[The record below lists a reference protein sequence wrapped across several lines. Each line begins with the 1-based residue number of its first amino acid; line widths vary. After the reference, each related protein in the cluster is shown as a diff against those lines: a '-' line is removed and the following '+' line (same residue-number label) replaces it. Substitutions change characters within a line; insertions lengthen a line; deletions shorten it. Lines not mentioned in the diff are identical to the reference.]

1 MSLASARG
9 VHTPGRTPARRLV
22 VLSAAATV
30 IGLLGGVAAFVLIR
44 LIALLTNL
52 AWFHR
57 VGWELPSFADL
68 PRSPM
73 MIVVPMLSALVVIM
87 LARWAPEIRGH
98 GIPEAMDAVLTNQSR
113 IRPRTA
119 VAKPLSAAVAIGG
132 GGPFGA
138 EGPIIVTGG
147 ALGSLLGQLL
157 PMSPSE
163 RKILLGSGA
172 AAGMAATFGTPL
184 AAVVLVIELL
194 LFELS
199 ARAFVPLVVS
209 STLAAGVHSAIFG
222 DGPLFAVPLHDYHGL
237 DKLPYFAVLG
247 VGAGVLAVV
256 ITKGLFIVEAWY
268 RGLPVSETWHPLI
281 GAFLFGIVGLFEP
294 RALGVG
300 YDVISDVLL
309 GRIAAGA
316 LLVLAV
322 AKLLAWWLALG
333 SGTSGGTLAP
343 LLLISGAFGSLFG
356 TAVEHVAPGAGIAPG
371 AFALVAMAA
380 TFGASV
386 GATFAAIVFLF
397 ELTRDYQII
406 LPLMLAS
413 VIAEVVSRS
422 LMHETLMTEKLSRRG
437 VRVQSDYAVDVLER
451 VTVGEVMTAEVDTL
465 TPAATVGD
473 ARRRINRHGHGAYP
487 IVDDAAECLG
497 IIAREDLID
506 LDPAADTE
514 PALTFA
520 STDVVSVGPEVS
532 LVTALRVLLDEGIGH
547 LPVIRDGKLI
557 GMCTRTDVL
566 SARRRAFEDESLQP
580 GWRHVRSSNLHH
592 ARRSSP
598 GGIREEGIVHHILIV
613 GNQTLASDELTR
625 AVGERLTD
633 GPASFYVVVP
643 ATPAHDF
650 YGSVLRALEGEP
662 ASEQEERAAAAQRL
676 ATELESIRAAGG
688 DADGEVGDADPL
700 AAIAAVLR
708 EQHFDEIVV
717 STLPAHVSKWLRLDL
732 PRRVA
737 HTFDLP
743 VTHIVSST

>member
-1 MSLASARG
+1 MSPASSRG
-9 VHTPGRTPARRLV
+9 VHATGRNPAGRLV
-22 VLSAAATV
+22 VLSLVASV
-30 IGLLGGVAAFVLIR
+30 IGLLGGLAAFVLIR

-68 PRSPM
+68 SRSPM
-73 MIVVPMLSALVVIM
+73 MIVVPVLSALVVIA
-87 LARWAPEIRGH
+87 LARWSPEIRGH
-98 GIPEAMDAVLTNQSR
+98 GLPEAMDAVLTNQSR

-119 VAKPLSAAVAIGG
+119 IAKPLSAAVAIGG

-199 ARAFVPLVVS
+199 ARAFVPLVVAS
-209 STLAAGVHSAIFG
+209 ALAAGVHSAIFG

-247 VGAGVLAVV
+247 IGAGLLAVV
-256 ITKGLFIVEAWY
+256 ISKGLFTTEAWY
-268 RGLPVSETWHPLI
+268 RRLPVSETWHPLI
-281 GAFLFGIVGLFEP
+281 GAVLFGAVGLFEP
-294 RALGVG
+294 RALSVG

-316 LLVLAV
+316 LVLLAV
-322 AKLLAWWLALG
+322 AKLLAWWVALG

-356 TAVEHVAPGAGIAPG
+356 TLVQHVAPGAGISPG

-380 TFGASV
+380 TFGAAV
-386 GATFAAIVFLF
+386 GATFASIVFLF

-413 VIAEVVSRS
+413 VIAEAVSRS

-437 VRVQSDYAVDVLER
+437 VRVQSDYAVDVLAR
-451 VTVGEVMTAEVDTL
+451 VTVGEVMTTEVDTL
-465 TPAATVGD
+465 PPTATVSE
-473 ARRRINRHGHGAYP
+473 ARWLIGRKGHGAYP
-487 IVDDAAECLG
+487 IVDAGACLG
-497 IIAREDLID
+497 IIAREDLLD
-506 LDPAADTE
+506 LDPAADPE
-514 PALTFA
+514 LALTFA
-520 STDVVSVGPEVS
+520 STDVVSVGPDVTV
-532 LVTALRVLLDEGIGH
+532 VTALQVLLDERIGH
-547 LPVIRDGKLI
+547 LPVTRDGKLI

-566 SARRRAFEDESLQP
+566 SARRRAFDDEHPQP
-580 GWRHVRSSNLHH
+580 GWRQLRSRTVHH
-592 ARRSSP
+592 PRRMPS
-598 GGIREEGIVHHILIV
+598 GEIREGGLVHHYLIV
-613 GNQTLASDELTR
+613 GNQTLASDELAH
-625 AVGERLTD
+625 AVSERLAL
-633 GPASFYVVVP
+633 GAARFYVLVP
-643 ATPAHDF
+643 ATPPNDF

-662 ASEQEERAAAAQRL
+662 ASEQDARAAAAHRL
-676 ATELESIRAAGG
+676 ADEVESIRAAGG
-688 DADGEVGDADPL
+688 DADGEVGDPDPL

-708 EQHFDEIVV
+708 ERHFDEIVV
-717 STLPAHVSKWLRLDL
+717 STLPSHVSRWLRLDL

-737 HTFDLP
+737 NAFDLP
-743 VTHIVSST
+743 VAHVVSS